1 MFASV
6 FSFFIL
12 LVLYQIFAN
21 KPYFDRT
28 DIESENYLQTLIADD
43 FVADLSAVHHKGV
56 TKFLKEM
63 LHRKPIHRKSFDEI
77 LKHRVFTA
85 ASSISTSRLATKA
98 GLKQIES
105 KINTLLSMQQR
116 LLTNSDRT
124 LDMLNDITVNQ
135 LVILEEL
142 DSGFEDLSHHMSE
155 TLNAIGSAMQL
166 MINLEQSDIPI
177 LFLCIPTDMNTF
189 SKGFINWVTN
199 IKKNGLKK
207 IGWKKYLTL
216 YVMDEGSIL
225 LPDEI
230 EKSDQP
236 AHEGIDFELPGRLM
250 IALAPLLYVFS
261 KLLQIAR

>member
-28 DIESENYLQTLIADD
+28 DIETENYLQTLIADD

-63 LHRKPIHRKSFDEI
+63 LHRKPIQRKSFDEI

-105 KINTLLSMQQR
+105 KMNTLISMQQR

-177 LFLCIPTDMNTF
+177 LFLCIPTDMNKF
-189 SKGFINWVTN
+189 SWVTK

-216 YVMDEGSIL
+216 YVMDEGSTL
-225 LPDEI
+225 LPNEI

-236 AHEGIDFELPGRLM
+236 AHEGINFELPGKLM